1 MLAQLVSVGSAI
13 GQVRRSGVR
22 ACRCSGVMPRQCC
35 LRMAHKNDDQF
46 PDRRSRRCRPCKTI
60 TDRIHRRACE
70 HGYRQS
76 YVLAAQEDDDLR
88 DLMYCFEH
96 DPEFSFCDYFGPRGA
111 DAEMTPSAR
120 AVRIQ
125 RDGVT
130 VSDAPDPRP
139 QPRGSP
145 PPPPP
150 PGSSP
155 TPPSGQGA
163 YGPIRVR
170 VSIDARGPFSV
181 TITGRTGRQS

>member
-1 MLAQLVSVGSAI
+1 MLAQFVSVGSAI

-35 LRMAHKNDDQF
+35 LCMAHKNDDQF

-60 TDRIHRRACE
+60 TDRIYRRACE
-70 HGYRQS
+70 HGYRFCYLTS
-76 YVLAAQEDDDLR
+76 AEEDDDLR
-88 DLMYCFEH
+88 HLMDRFQH
-96 DPEFSFCDYFGPRGA
+96 DPEFSFCDYFGPQLS
-111 DAEMTPSAR
+111 DAEMTRR
-120 AVRIQ
+120 AEMSR
-125 RDGVT
+125 RGGVA

-181 TITGRTGRQS
+181 TITGSTAFQS

>member
-22 ACRCSGVMPRQCC
+22 ACRCSGVMQRQCAMC
-35 LRMAHKNDDQF
+35 RAYKNDDQF
-46 PDRRSRRCRPCKTI
+46 PHRRSRRCRPCKTI
-60 TDRIHRRACE
+60 TDRIYRRACE
-70 HGYRQS
+70 HGYRQR
-76 YVLAAQEDDDLR
+76 YLIATQVDEDLR
-88 DLMYCFEH
+88 DLMLCFLN
-96 DPEFSFCDYFGPRGA
+96 DPAFSFYDYFGPHGS
-111 DAEMTPSAR
+111 DATTTTSAPT
-120 AVRIQ
+120 APVA
-125 RDGVT
+125 

-170 VSIDARGPFSV
+170 VRIDARGPFSV
-181 TITGRTGRQS
+181 TITGMTGRQS